1 MTTPV
6 ERMQSP
12 LSAPNFSQP
21 PGTEFAAPGRGV
33 STEPT
38 PQPGGSSDF
47 TRIIQ
52 ASSLREQALKR
63 GEQSVEAAKPAGP
76 PTPSPAQPQM
86 PGFPPAA
93 PQFPHPGVLPP
104 MNFHHGNMTPAA
116 QSFKP
121 PAPNLNPAQWMPPE
135 PPPPATAPTSRAQPL
150 LPLILIGVI
159 FILVVVLVA
168 VVFLLKR

>member
-6 ERMQSP
+6 ERMQSTP
-12 LSAPNFSQP
+12 SAPNFNQP
-21 PGTEFAAPGRGV
+21 PGTEFAAPGQSV
-33 STEPT
+33 T
-38 PQPGGSSDF
+38 PQPASQPGSSDF

-63 GEQSVEAAKPAGP
+63 GEQSVEAVKPAAP
-76 PTPSPAQPQM
+76 PVPPPAQPQM

-93 PQFPHPGVLPP
+93 PQFPHPSVLPP

-135 PPPPATAPTSRAQPL
+135 PPPPAPTATAQPL

-159 FILVVVLVA
+159 FILIVVLVA